1 MTMDTR
7 ILTPLLAMKTIT
19 RIIFALAA
27 ISASAFGQGFTD
39 GFVTFYGEVRKIG
52 GAGTVLLQSG
62 QLEMTFANQASAG
75 NSVTVKTSLEPTG
88 ASAAKPYSYALRVPL
103 AYLPEAPRLGDFLS
117 IGQTPADFKIEG
129 ITIDDQPATLPDG
142 SNEFYALSFAS
153 RAEAYRLDL
162 VIAGDST
169 DSDGDGL
176 PDWWESLNSLD
187 PGLADAD
194 ADSDGDGWS
203 NRAEFFRGTDPQD
216 SNLDPELATMELLVP
231 ELGEAGCLLQ
241 FHDSDSSPAEISL
254 TLDLAPLNGFQVK
267 LDGTPLEEDH
277 TTLTIAALE
286 SGRLTIAHQ
295 DPSVRAASLPL
306 TWNDGGEPRSGAV
319 QLRVT
324 SPSTTDGNDSALW
337 LDAASLPVGEA
348 VSSWNDRSGNE
359 RNAMQPL
366 EENQPSVVP
375 FGNHHSVQFSDPS
388 SHLFFQ
394 DEAIPPGNH
403 TILAAWSSP
412 GSRSASQVL
421 LSSNRGFLRL
431 EPTAEAVSYP
441 GAPLYQADG
450 LAVRGYESSPG
461 EISTSIF
468 RREDSTLQN
477 IFGLSYNGEEIEA
490 EALDP
495 VLPTIGAQRLALPVE
510 DPIAHG
516 FAGSLHEL
524 LIFPTALPEQKLRD
538 VHDYLQSKW
547 SGHVTWD
554 FSTNLRPVRL
564 AAAAN
569 GRNIIRGG
577 HGDDDLGGG
586 GQDTILSGGPG
597 ADILRGT
604 SGVDTF
610 VFGGVDTG
618 DDLIVDFDPENDVID
633 LSALFWGESGD
644 ARQFLTTRLDTRFD
658 TPIPTLD
665 TILILQRPDGSV
677 QEIALQDTVF
687 GDQQVIELIV
697 EGRIRMGGLSIPTEV
712 TLALAPGSQ
721 DDAVLRES
729 LEESFSV
736 EITRTG
742 DGTAGALEV
751 PLGLF
756 RDALGRD
763 IALEGDAI
771 QDGQRAVVSFDRGET
786 SKLISF
792 RPLPDLETEGPER
805 WETAILPHFRYAV
818 AGGPV
823 ARSVSDDPMIHLV
836 VTEPNA
842 LTSGQPARVRVIRDG
857 TPGAALTVSLE
868 LDGTALEGTH
878 INSVPRTITIPAG
891 QPAAEL
897 ALTTVDGWDGAMT
910 RMALLRLTPS
920 DRYLVGNPHEATIY
934 AARAAPDPDASGFD
948 RWLTAATGGE
958 ISSLLDL
965 LQGDSADRFNSLLR
979 AYAAGQPAA
988 DTVVGPGLSF
998 RLVENRPVLSTP
1010 LSTSAADLRWEVH
1023 DADSDN
1029 QWRDV
1034 SGSFSQ
1040 ELSGDALTLIGP
1052 PRGEGDSAKL
1062 YRLIFTVDQG
1072 SQLARGIERFTS
1084 SGRYGLRGSSSW
1096 RTNPATGN
1104 LTSTAGA
1111 PGSTSRLI
1119 VEITEPTLLEFDMSV
1134 QEGGES
1140 DSLVFS
1146 INGERVAE
1154 TSGDPV
1160 QFRRQIDPD
1169 RPVLLMWE
1177 FQGSNGRAVIAN
1189 PTPAIPAGQE

>member
-1 MTMDTR
+1 MDPRTSIPLAAMNTTTR
-7 ILTPLLAMKTIT
+7 ILLL
-19 RIIFALAA
+19 FLA
-27 ISASAFGQGFTD
+27 ISTSAFGQGFTD
-39 GFVTFYGEVRKIG
+39 GFVTFYGEVRKVG
-52 GAGTVLLQSG
+52 GAGTTLLQSG

-75 NSVTVKTSLEPTG
+75 NSVKVKTSLEPAG
-88 ASAAKPYSYALRVPL
+88 EDPAKPYSYALRVPL

-117 IGQTPADFKIEG
+117 IGQTSANFRIEG
-129 ITIDDQPATLPDG
+129 ITVDDQPATLPDG
-142 SNEFYALSFAS
+142 SKEFYALSFAS

-169 DSDGDGL
+169 DRDGDGL
-176 PDWWESLNSLD
+176 PDWWERLNSLD
-187 PGLADAD
+187 PDLADGD

-203 NRAEFFRGTDPQD
+203 NRAEFLRGTDPQE
-216 SNLDPELATMELLVP
+216 SNRDPELATAELLVP
-231 ELGEAGCLLQ
+231 ELGEAGCLLH
-241 FHDSDSSPAEISL
+241 FHDSNSSPAEISL
-254 TLDLAPLNGFQVK
+254 TLDFALLDGFLVRLDGAPLAENTV
-267 LDGTPLEEDH
+267 
-277 TTLTIAALE
+277 TLTASALQ
-286 SGRLTIAHQ
+286 SGRLTIEHR
-295 DPSVRAASLPL
+295 DPSIRSASLPL
-306 TWNDGGEPRSGAV
+306 SWNDGGEPKSGAV
-319 QLRVT
+319 RLLAT
-324 SPSTTDGNDSALW
+324 SPSSTDGNDASLW
-337 LDAASLPVGEA
+337 LDAASLPAGET
-348 VSSWNDRSGNE
+348 VSSWTDRSGNE

-366 EENQPSVVP
+366 EENQPSVAP
-375 FGNHHSVQFSDPS
+375 SGKHHSVEFSNPS

-403 TILAAWSSP
+403 TILAVWSSP
-412 GSRSASQVL
+412 GSRKDSQVL

-431 EPTAEAVSYP
+431 EPAAEAVSYP
-441 GAPLYQADG
+441 NAPLYQADG

-461 EISTSIF
+461 EIATSIF
-468 RREDSTLQN
+468 RREDSTVQN
-477 IFGLSYNGEEIEA
+477 IFGLSYNGEELEP
-490 EALDP
+490 ETLDP
-495 VLPTIGAQRLALPVE
+495 VLPTIGARRLALPVE

-516 FAGSLHEL
+516 FVGSLNEL

-547 SGHVTWD
+547 SDHVIWD
-554 FSTNLRPVRL
+554 FSTSLRPVRL

-586 GQDTILSGGPG
+586 GQETILSGGPG
-597 ADILRGT
+597 DDILRGT
-604 SGVDTF
+604 SGADTF
-610 VFGGVDTG
+610 VFGGIDTG
-618 DDLIVDFDPENDVID
+618 NDLIVGFDPENDVID

-665 TILILQRPDGSV
+665 TILILQRPDRST

-687 GDQQVIELIV
+687 GARQVIELIV

-721 DDAVLRES
+721 DDTVLRES
-729 LEESFSV
+729 PEDSFSV
-736 EITRTG
+736 EVTRTG

-756 RDALGRD
+756 QDALGED
-763 IALEGDAI
+763 VILEGDVSRN
-771 QDGQRAVVSFDRGET
+771 GQRAVVNFDRGET
-786 SKLISF
+786 SKLITF

-805 WETAILPHFRYAV
+805 WETAILPHFRYDVTGDPA
-818 AGGPV
+818 
-823 ARSVSDDPMIHLV
+823 ARSVSDDPLVHLV

-842 LTSGQPARVRVIRDG
+842 LTTGQSARVRVIRDG
-857 TPGAALTVSLE
+857 APTQALTVNLE

-878 INSVPRTITIPAG
+878 INSIPRTITIPAG

-897 ALTTVDGWDGAMT
+897 AITTVDGWDGAMT
-910 RMALLRLTPS
+910 RMALLRLVPS
-920 DRYLVGNPHEATIY
+920 ERYLVGNPHEATVY
-934 AARAAPDPDASGFD
+934 ASQATPDPDASGFD

-965 LQGDSADRFNSLLR
+965 LQGDRSDQLSNLLG
-979 AYAAGQPAA
+979 AYAAGQSA
-988 DTVVGPGLSF
+988 DDTLTAPGLTF

-1023 DADSDN
+1023 DADRDN

-1034 SGSFSQ
+1034 SGSFSR

-1052 PRGEGDSAKL
+1052 PRGEEDRTRL
-1062 YRLIFTVDQG
+1062 YRLVFTVDQG
-1072 SQLARGIERFTS
+1072 SLLDRGIERFTS
-1084 SGRYGLRGSSSW
+1084 SGRYGLRGSSTW
-1096 RTNPATGN
+1096 RTDPATGN
-1104 LTSTAGA
+1104 LTSTAGT

-1146 INGERVAE
+1146 INGERMAE

-1160 QFRRQIDPD
+1160 QFRRQVDPD
-1169 RPVLLMWE
+1169 RPMLLMWE
-1177 FQGSNGRAVIAN
+1177 FKGHSGRAVIAS
-1189 PTPAIPAGQE
+1189 PASADNAGQE

>member
-1 MTMDTR
+1 MKK
-7 ILTPLLAMKTIT
+7 ILSLLTT
-19 RIIFALAA
+19 TAL
-27 ISASAFGQGFTD
+27 ISVLVPVVWAQGTGFTD
-39 GFVTFYGEVRKIG
+39 SHVSFYGEIRQVG
-52 GAGTVLLQSG
+52 GAGTTLLQSG
-62 QLEMTFANQASAG
+62 QLEMTFSSAS
-75 NSVTVKTSLEPTG
+75 NPENRVTLRTSLRPTG
-88 ASAAKPYSYALRVPL
+88 SGNPQPYSYLLKAPL
-103 AYLPEAPRLGDFLS
+103 AYLPAAPRLNDYLAIGEASTDFRVES
-117 IGQTPADFKIEG
+117 IVING
-129 ITIDDQPATLPDG
+129 QPATLPDG
-142 SNEFYALSFAS
+142 SVEFYGLSFAN
-153 RAEAYRLDL
+153 RADQYRLDL
-162 VIAGDST
+162 LVTGDSK
-169 DSDGDGL
+169 DSDGDDL
-176 PDWWESLNSLD
+176 PDWWETLHGLD
-187 PGLADAD
+187 PVSADAD
-194 ADSDGDGWS
+194 EDFDADGWS
-203 NRAEFFRGTDPQD
+203 NHAEFLRGTDPRE
-216 SNLDPELATMELLVP
+216 SNLDPELATSELVVP
-231 ELGEAGCLLQ
+231 ELGETGCLLQ
-241 FHDSDSSPAEISL
+241 FHDSDSSAAEISL
-254 TLDLAPLNGFQVK
+254 TIELTRLDGFVAK
-267 LDGTPLEEDH
+267 LDGATLVDSPV
-277 TTLTIAALE
+277 TLTASALR
-286 SGRLTIAHQ
+286 SGRLTISHL
-295 DPSVRAASLPL
+295 DTSVRSASLPL
-306 TWNDGGEPRSGAV
+306 AWNDGGEPRSGAV
-319 QLRVT
+319 QIRV
-324 SPSTTDGNDSALW
+324 SRPSTTDGNDAALW

-348 VSSWNDRSGNE
+348 VSSWNDRSGNG

-366 EENQPSVVP
+366 EENQPAVVP
-375 FGNHHSVQFSDPS
+375 FGNHQSVQFSTSS

-403 TILAAWSSP
+403 TILAVWSSS
-412 GSRSASQVL
+412 GSRSDSQVL

-441 GAPLYQADG
+441 GAPFYQANG

-468 RREDSTLQN
+468 RREDSTVQN

-547 SGHVTWD
+547 SEHVIWD
-554 FSTNLRPVRL
+554 FSTSLRPVRL

-586 GQDTILSGGPG
+586 GQETILSGGPG
-597 ADILRGT
+597 ADILRGA
-604 SGVDTF
+604 SGADTF

-658 TPIPTLD
+658 TAIPTLD
-665 TILILQRPDGSV
+665 TILILQRPDGSA
-677 QEIALQDTVF
+677 QEIALQDTIF
-687 GDQQVIELIV
+687 GAQQVIELIV

-712 TLALAPGSQ
+712 TLALAPGSE
-721 DDAVLRES
+721 DSAVLRES

-736 EITRTG
+736 EVTRTG

-756 RDALGRD
+756 QDALGED
-763 IALEGDAI
+763 IILEGDVSKS
-771 QDGQRAVVSFDRGET
+771 GQRAVVSFDRGET
-786 SKLISF
+786 SKLITF
-792 RPLPDLETEGPER
+792 RPLSDLETEGPER

-818 AGGPV
+818 TGGPV
-823 ARSVSDDPMIHLV
+823 ARSVSDDPMVHLV

-842 LTSGQPARVRVIRDG
+842 LTTGQPARVRVIRDG
-857 TPGAALTVSLE
+857 TPAGALTVNLE

-891 QPAAEL
+891 QIAAEL
-897 ALTTVDGWDGAMT
+897 SITTVDGWDGAMT
-910 RMALLRLTPS
+910 RMALLRLTPN

-934 AARAAPDPDASGFD
+934 AAQAAPDPDASGFD

-958 ISSLLDL
+958 ISSLIDL
-965 LQGDSADRFNSLLR
+965 LQGDRADRFDSLLR
-979 AYAAGQPAA
+979 AYAAGQPAD
-988 DTVVGPGLSF
+988 DTLTAPGLSF
-998 RLVENRPVLSTP
+998 RLVENRPSLSSP
-1010 LSTSAADLRWEVH
+1010 FSTSAADLRWEIH
-1023 DADSDN
+1023 DSGN
-1029 QWRDV
+1029 GSEWRDV
-1034 SGSFSQ
+1034 STSFSQ
-1040 ELSGDALTLIGP
+1040 ELSNEGLTLLGP
-1052 PRGEGDSAKL
+1052 PREEGDETNL
-1062 YRLIFTVDQG
+1062 YRLSFTLERG
-1072 SQLARGIERFTS
+1072 SQLTSGIERLAS
-1084 SGRYGLRGSSSW
+1084 SDRYGMKGSASW
-1096 RTNPATGN
+1096 EADPATGH

-1119 VEITEPTLLEFDMSV
+1119 VQVEDPTLLEFEMSV
-1134 QEGGES
+1134 RDGDGG
-1140 DSLVFS
+1140 DLLAFY
-1146 INGERVAE
+1146 IDGRRVAE

-1177 FQGSNGRAVIAN
+1177 FHRTSGQAVIGN
-1189 PTPAIPAGQE
+1189 TTPLDTAGQE

>member
-1 MTMDTR
+1 
-7 ILTPLLAMKTIT
+7 
-19 RIIFALAA
+19 
-27 ISASAFGQGFTD
+27 
-39 GFVTFYGEVRKIG
+39 
-52 GAGTVLLQSG
+52 
-62 QLEMTFANQASAG
+62 
-75 NSVTVKTSLEPTG
+75 
-88 ASAAKPYSYALRVPL
+88 
-103 AYLPEAPRLGDFLS
+103 
-117 IGQTPADFKIEG
+117 
-129 ITIDDQPATLPDG
+129 
-142 SNEFYALSFAS
+142 
-153 RAEAYRLDL
+153 
-162 VIAGDST
+162 
-169 DSDGDGL
+169 
-176 PDWWESLNSLD
+176 
-187 PGLADAD
+187 
-194 ADSDGDGWS
+194 
-203 NRAEFFRGTDPQD
+203 
-216 SNLDPELATMELLVP
+216 MELLVP

-241 FHDSDSSPAEISL
+241 FHDSDSSSAEISL
-254 TLDLAPLNGFQVK
+254 TLDFAPLNGFQAR
-267 LDGTPLEEDH
+267 LDGAPLTEN
-277 TTLTIAALE
+277 TVTLTASALQ
-286 SGRLTIAHQ
+286 SGRLTIGHR
-295 DPSVRAASLPL
+295 DPSVRSASLPL
-306 TWNDGGEPRSGAV
+306 TWNDGGEASSGAV
-319 QLRVT
+319 QIRVT
-324 SPSTTDGNDSALW
+324 SPSSADGNDAALW
-337 LDAASLPVGEA
+337 LDAASLPVGET
-348 VSSWNDRSGNE
+348 VSSWTDRSGNE

-366 EENQPSVVP
+366 EENQPSVEP
-375 FGNHHSVQFSDPS
+375 FGNHQSVQFSTPS

-394 DEAIPPGNH
+394 DEAIPNGNH
-403 TILAAWSSP
+403 TILAVWSSS

-495 VLPTIGAQRLALPVE
+495 VLPTIGARRLALPVE

-516 FAGSLHEL
+516 FAGRLHEL
-524 LIFPTALPEQKLRD
+524 LVFPTALPEQKLRD

-547 SGHVTWD
+547 SGHIIWD

-564 AAAAN
+564 AAAAS

-577 HGDDDLGGG
+577 HGDDDLAGG
-586 GQDTILSGGPG
+586 GQETILSGGPG

-604 SGVDTF
+604 SGADTF

-665 TILILQRPDGSV
+665 TILILQRPDGSA
-677 QEIALQDTVF
+677 QEIALQDTIF
-687 GDQQVIELIV
+687 GTQQVIELIV

-712 TLALAPGSQ
+712 TLALAPGSE
-721 DDAVLRES
+721 DSAVLRES
-729 LEESFSV
+729 LHESFSV

-742 DGTAGALEV
+742 DGVAGALEV

-756 RDALGRD
+756 RDALGKD
-763 IALEGDAI
+763 FVLEGSTSK
-771 QDGQRAVVSFDRGET
+771 DGKRAVVNFGRGET
-786 SKLISF
+786 SKLITF

-805 WETAILPHFRYAV
+805 WETAILPHFRYSV

-823 ARSVSDDPMIHLV
+823 ARSVSDDPMVHLV

-857 TPGAALTVSLE
+857 TPAGALTVNLE

-878 INSVPRTITIPAG
+878 INSVPRTMTIPAG

-897 ALTTVDGWDGAMT
+897 AITTVDGWDGAMA
-910 RMALLRLTPS
+910 RMAMLRLLPR
-920 DRYLVGNPHEATIY
+920 DGYLVGHPHEATVY
-934 AARAAPDPDASGFD
+934 AAKAAPDPETSGFD

-958 ISSLLDL
+958 VSSLLDL

-979 AYAAGQPAA
+979 AYAAGQPAD

-998 RLVENRPVLSTP
+998 RLVENRPSISSP
-1010 LSTSAADLRWEVH
+1010 LSSSAADLRWEVH
-1023 DADSDN
+1023 DSGN
-1029 QWRDV
+1029 GNEWRDV
-1034 SGSFSQ
+1034 SASFSQ
-1040 ELSGDALTLIGP
+1040 ELSGEGLTLLGP
-1052 PRGEGDSAKL
+1052 PREEGDETNL
-1062 YRLIFTVDQG
+1062 YRLSFTLEQG
-1072 SQLARGIERFTS
+1072 SRLAAGIERLAS
-1084 SGRYGLRGSSSW
+1084 SDRYGMKGASSW
-1096 RTNPATGN
+1096 RADPATGH
-1104 LTSTAGA
+1104 LTSTTGA
-1111 PGSTSRLI
+1111 PGTTSRLI
-1119 VEITEPTLLEFDMSV
+1119 VQVENPTLLEFEMSV
-1134 QEGGES
+1134 REGDGS
-1140 DSLVFS
+1140 DLLSFY
-1146 INGERVAE
+1146 IDGRRVAE

-1177 FQGSNGRAVIAN
+1177 FHRTSGQAVIGN
-1189 PTPAIPAGQE
+1189 TTPVDTAGQE